1 MCIWDTPPE
10 DHVIRRERS
19 YTDDSTFF
27 VIRGEYVDADPS
39 EDVELPIPSAPG
51 GEYYNPV
58 NAGDA
63 GYPACPD
70 CGGDLV
76 WAEAG
81 RVPGSRDC
89 ISCGSQFA
97 DMRWHA

>member
-1 MCIWDTPPE
+1 MLGVYSCGTQP
-10 DHVIRRERS
+10 
-19 YTDDSTFF
+19 
-27 VIRGEYVDADPS
+27 IRGEYVYADQTD
-39 EDVELPIPSAPG
+39 DVELPIPSSPDDG
-51 GEYYNPV
+51 VYYNPV
-58 NAGDA
+58 NYGDE

-81 RVPGSRDC
+81 RVPGSREC
-89 ISCGSQFA
+89 GSCGSQFA